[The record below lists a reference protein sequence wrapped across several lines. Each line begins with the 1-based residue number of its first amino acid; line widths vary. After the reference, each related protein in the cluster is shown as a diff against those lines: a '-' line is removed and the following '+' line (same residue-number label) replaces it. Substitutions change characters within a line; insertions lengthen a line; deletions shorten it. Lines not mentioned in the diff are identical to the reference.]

1 MDDGPS
7 AKGLVVLA
15 HGLGTSYYAFEE
27 FAQELVNAGYSVLS
41 YDYYGHGYSK
51 YNGDMFV
58 DYDKELFV
66 DQLEDLLGFVEK
78 ESGERCVAMVGHST
92 GAIVCTAANER
103 WGMDGSGERKVVP
116 KLILAAPCFYAN
128 KPFMARVA
136 DKIPGILTSIMRKVP
151 PTRVIVGDSYMEA
164 GNIAFGHDPITDK
177 TIHAAEEEKKKEL
190 DSVLFGKVKG
200 KKAHPYLAGGILG
213 INCSTLRGDLLEGH
227 RDMLQDVLK
236 KDGEEQSDVLWIWGE
251 LDKTVPYEINF
262 PEVKKWDADYDNF
275 KLAVQERIGHEMFY
289 ENSKKIAVVAI
300 DFLDA

>member
-1 MDDGPS
+1 MQISPS
-7 AKGLVVLA
+7 W
-15 HGLGTSYYAFEE
+15 
-27 FAQELVNAGYSVLS
+27 Q
-41 YDYYGHGYSK
+41 
-51 YNGDMFV
+51 
-58 DYDKELFV
+58 
-66 DQLEDLLGFVEK
+66 
-78 ESGERCVAMVGHST
+78 
-92 GAIVCTAANER
+92 
-103 WGMDGSGERKVVP
+103 
-116 KLILAAPCFYAN
+116 
-128 KPFMARVA
+128 
-136 DKIPGILTSIMRKVP
+136 
-151 PTRVIVGDSYMEA
+151 
-164 GNIAFGHDPITDK
+164 
-177 TIHAAEEEKKKEL
+177 EKKKEL